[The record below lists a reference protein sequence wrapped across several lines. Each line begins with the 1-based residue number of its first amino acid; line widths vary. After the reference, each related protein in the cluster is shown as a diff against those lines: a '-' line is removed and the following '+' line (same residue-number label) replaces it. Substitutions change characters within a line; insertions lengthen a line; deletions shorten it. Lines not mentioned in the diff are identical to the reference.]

1 VEEVIKWKNNA
12 REKDLID
19 KYIKETSQ
27 TQKDEDSDEAEY
39 NRLMKIPHGLG
50 LRDYEVHF
58 AYEENDDNKEELVKL
73 KLCLRCAPKIFFGK
87 GDCLGARRARGG
99 IDAAKQSTNNLIPGE
114 IKIPSTALSYEHSIS
129 NVEGEMKGSNSTEK
143 KRKREETSM
152 R

>member
-1 VEEVIKWKNNA
+1 MEEVINWKNNT

-19 KYIKETSQ
+19 KYMKETS
-27 TQKDEDSDEAEY
+27 QKDEDSDEAEY
-39 NRLMKIPHGLG
+39 NRLIKIPHGLG

-58 AYEENDDNKEELVKL
+58 AYIENDDNKEELVKL

-99 IDAAKQSTNNLIPGE
+99 GIDAAEQSTNNLIPSE
-114 IKIPSTALSYEHSIS
+114 IKIPSTALSYEHIIS

>member
-1 VEEVIKWKNNA
+1 MEEVIQWKNNA
-12 REKDLID
+12 SEKDLIE
-19 KYIKETSQ
+19 KYIKETS
-27 TQKDEDSDEAEY
+27 QKDEDSDEAEY

-58 AYEENDDNKEELVKL
+58 AYKENDDNKEELVKL
-73 KLCLRCAPKIFFGK
+73 KLCLKCAPKIFFGK

-99 IDAAKQSTNNLIPGE
+99 IDAAEQSTNNLMPGE

-129 NVEGEMKGSNSTEK
+129 NIKGEIKGSNS

>member
-27 TQKDEDSDEAEY
+27 QDSDSDEAEAEY
-39 NRLMKIPHGLG
+39 NRLMKIPHGLR

-58 AYEENDDNKEELVKL
+58 AYKENDDNKEELVKL

-87 GDCLGARRARGG
+87 GDCLGARRARDD
-99 IDAAKQSTNNLIPGE
+99 IDEAEVSTNDLIPDE
-114 IKIPSTALSYEHSIS
+114 IKIPSTALSYQHTIS
-129 NVEGEMKGSNSTEK
+129 NVEGTMKGSNSTEK
-143 KRKREETSM
+143 KRKREEPSM